1 MRISDMD
8 VYALPDYK
16 NHIKPN
22 PYNTKRFEAQMYSK
36 LERFIT
42 DIITHDRPVYLTE
55 FVKSGNDT
63 EQTVCHRYIQSLIFT
78 NYSRKE
84 VRNEEKLYSPKELR
98 KIEISSKHI
107 EISNYDYWQGWG
119 HESTTIYH
127 ISILVNGWFVATLS
141 DENLCRLLCI
151 IRGISIKYGLGDYEP
166 LDSDI
171 DQAFQESD
179 HEWLVMMCKV
189 GNIEMARFIFDVF
202 NSAEYSEDVE
212 AKTKCIRALSERGD
226 FDISGDLEL

>member
-16 NHIKPN
+16 NHVKPN

-55 FVKSGNDT
+55 FVKNVNDT
-63 EQTVCHRYIQSLIFT
+63 AQTVYHRYIQSLMFT

-84 VRNEEKLYSPKELR
+84 VRNEEELYSPKELI
-98 KIEISSKHI
+98 KIEISSKHF
-107 EISNYDYWQGWG
+107 EMHDYECDYRWG
-119 HESTTIYH
+119 YRPTTIYS
-127 ISILVNGWFVATLS
+127 ISILVNGWFVVTLS
-141 DENLCRLLCI
+141 DENPRRLLCI
-151 IRGISIKYGLGDYEP
+151 IRGISIKYGLGNYDP
-166 LDSDI
+166 IDFDI

-179 HEWLVMMCKV
+179 HEWLVMMCKI
-189 GNIEMARFIFDVF
+189 GDIEMARFIFDVF
-202 NSAEYSEDVE
+202 NRSEYSENIE

-226 FDISGDLEL
+226 FDVSGNLEL